1 MLETIDLSAHLE
13 KGAFDPRKLALHTEL
28 RRAQLKAWKNKL
40 GVMIVLEGWSYSG
53 RTTVARFISQPMD
66 PRGLKVQMVYPP
78 TREEAR
84 YPFHRR
90 YWSLL
95 PARGDLALFVRSWYY
110 HLLDGQ
116 MRAKGSILGQV
127 EVIDE
132 IREFEKMLA
141 EDGYLI
147 LKFWL
152 HIDKKTQRKRR
163 KQYSK
168 GRAYLER
175 FVPDDPKQHKRR
187 KRYTEA
193 IETMLA
199 GTDTDHGR
207 WHLIPATDEDFSRL
221 AVASTIVR
229 RIDEEV
235 ARRTSRVAEKKPVS
249 APAPP
254 APDLLS
260 QSQSVLSA
268 LDMTQKLEDEVYSER
283 LRQAQLRLGDL
294 VYDCVDQRRA
304 VVLVFEGSDAAGK
317 GGAIRR
323 LTAELDP
330 RYYVVHPI
338 AAPKPEEKDR
348 HYLWRF
354 WQRLPPAGH
363 WAVFDRSWYGRVL
376 VERVEGFAREE
387 EWQRAYDEIRHFEHA
402 LIEHGAILLKFWL
415 QVTPDEQLRR
425 FQERQQVEYKNYK
438 ITEED
443 WRNREKGPAYEQAVE
458 EMVQR
463 TSLPLAPWVVVPA
476 NDKNYARIMV
486 LETIEQHIKEGLAR
500 KQSRLRRSF

>member
-1 MLETIDLSAHLE
+1 
-13 KGAFDPRKLALHTEL
+13 
-28 RRAQLKAWKNKL
+28 
-40 GVMIVLEGWSYSG
+40 
-53 RTTVARFISQPMD
+53 MD
-66 PRGLKVQMVYPP
+66 PRGLKVHMLYPP

-95 PARGDLALFVRSWYY
+95 PARGDLAVFVRSWYY

-116 MRAKGSILGQV
+116 VRGKNSALGQI
-127 EVIDE
+127 EVIEE

-152 HIDKKTQRKRR
+152 HIDKETQRKRR

-168 GRAYLER
+168 KRAYLER

-193 IETMLA
+193 IEVMLA
-199 GTDTDHGR
+199 GTDTDQGR

-235 ARRTSRVAEKKPVS
+235 AHRAGRAGEKKTATP
-249 APAPP
+249 PAPP
-254 APDLLS
+254 VPDLLS
-260 QSQSVLSA
+260 ESHSVLRS
-268 LDMTQKLEDEVYSER
+268 LNMTNKLEDEVYSDR
-283 LRQAQLRLGDL
+283 LRQVQLRLGEL
-294 VYDCVDQRRA
+294 IYDCFDQRRA
-304 VVLVFEGSDAAGK
+304 VILVFEGSDAAGK

-323 LTAELDP
+323 LTTELDP
-330 RYYVVHPI
+330 RFYTVHPI
-338 AAPKPEEKDR
+338 AAPKTEEKDR

-354 WQRLPPAGH
+354 WQRIPAAGH
-363 WAVFDRSWYGRVL
+363 WAIFDRSWYGRVL
-376 VERVEGFAREE
+376 VERVEGFATEA
-387 EWQRAYDEIRHFEHA
+387 EWQRAYDEIRQFEHV
-402 LIEHGAILLKFWL
+402 LIESGAIVLKLWL

-443 WRNREKGPAYEQAVE
+443 WRNREKWPAYELAVE

-476 NDKNYARIMV
+476 NDKNHARILV
-486 LETIEQHIKEGLAR
+486 LETIERHIREGLAR
-500 KQSRLRRSF
+500 KQSRLRKSF